1 MSLAVKIPPSET
13 EAERVTRDIERWLER
28 DPTVNL
34 ASDMYIGDVDDRRWK
49 HGHSSPFYYVKG
61 DERATFKL
69 MMNDLNVQADNLFE
83 MGIGGEEAVRANTLA
98 MARKIGV
105 KHVFAFD
112 LSRDLAEQGV
122 EIVETELSGVS
133 AAAVIDDMYEKLRI
147 VKAGT
152 LVAALGQE
160 IGNLET
166 YEHPH
171 EIETRLTEIFSNYA
185 SAVTSRNGNK
195 KPSYLLISYDAN
207 RDTEQTKACYF
218 NPEFGGLVRSVID
231 RQLGDTSFFD
241 YDVVVRP
248 TAEMDFLATGLRAN
262 RDHAVP
268 FNGKIHQIN
277 QGDFYPVLNSSR
289 FSVPFM
295 TRAAEKAGWEPMGI
309 WSATGRVHYQ
319 LFRIGPVPKLT
330 AAGLGD

>member
-1 MSLAVKIPPSET
+1 MSFVLKIPQQET
-13 EAERVTRDIERWLER
+13 EAERVTRDIERWLKR

-61 DERATFKL
+61 DERATFRL
-69 MMNDLNVQADNLFE
+69 MMHDLNVQADNLFE
-83 MGIGGEEAVRANTLA
+83 MGIGGEEVVRANTLT
-98 MARKIGV
+98 MARKIGA

-112 LSRDLAEQGV
+112 LSRDLAEQGI
-122 EIVETELSGVS
+122 EIVESELPGVS
-133 AAAVIDDMYEKLRI
+133 AAGVIGDMYEELRI
-147 VKAGT
+147 VKMGT
-152 LVAALGQE
+152 LVSALGQV
-160 IGNLET
+160 NLKS
-166 YEHPH
+166 YEQPH
-171 EIETRLTEIFSNYA
+171 EVEARLTEIFSNYA

-218 NPEFGGLVRSVID
+218 NPEFGGLVRSVVD

-241 YDVVVRP
+241 YDVVVRQTP
-248 TAEMDFLATGLRAN
+248 EMDFLATGLRAN

-268 FNGKIHQIN
+268 FNGKVHQIN

-309 WSATGRVHYQ
+309 WSATSRVHYQ
-319 LFRIGPVPKLT
+319 LLRIGGT
-330 AAGLGD
+330 GLGD